1 MEIDLAR
8 LRHIAAIARLRSFSR
23 AAEELNITQPA
34 LSRSV
39 STFEQ
44 RFGIRVFDRGRGGV
58 VPTALGELV
67 VAEAER
73 LLRSAQDMEH
83 NLRLYGRG
91 ESGRISVGFGPLA
104 ASLILPDLSRAL
116 MIPGKS
122 LQLHTSTKLAPAL
135 LEELLNDEIEMIFA
149 NSWPLGAAEDLAVEP
164 VGTTSMMMIARG
176 GHPLSQKRGVALSEV
191 REYPV
196 ANAVELPVAGLT
208 GEAGAFVCD
217 NYHIS
222 RETVLGSDC
231 VWLASPDILKA
242 DFEAGLLVQLDV
254 EGFTPLKNEIS
265 MITRASRTMSPA
277 AREVAALVR
286 NLFSS

>member
-1 MEIDLAR
+1 MKINLPR
-8 LRHIAAIARLRSFSR
+8 LRHIVTIARLRSFSR
-23 AAEELNITQPA
+23 AAEELHITQPA

-39 STFEQ
+39 AAFEE
-44 RFGIRVFDRGRGGV
+44 RFGIRIFDRGRGGV
-58 VPTALGELV
+58 VPTALGGLV
-67 VAEAER
+67 IEEAER
-73 LLRSAQDMEH
+73 LLRSALDMEH
-83 NLRLYGRG
+83 NLALYGRG
-91 ESGRISVGFGPLA
+91 EAGRISVGFGPLA

-116 MIPGKS
+116 MVPGKS

-135 LEELLNDEIEMIFA
+135 LEELLDDEIEMIFA
-149 NSWPLGAAEDLAVEP
+149 NSWPLGAAEDLSVEP
-164 VGTTSMMMIARG
+164 VGTTAITIIARG
-176 GHPLSQKRGVALSEV
+176 GHPLAGKRGIHLPEL

-231 VWLASPDILKA
+231 IWLASPDILRA

-254 EGFTPLKNEIS
+254 EGFAPLKNEIS
-265 MITRASRTMSPA
+265 MITRAGRTMSPA

-286 NLFSS
+286 ERFSA